1 MSRVHFWRPVST
13 FDSHK
18 TRCPSL
24 VSSLEVLTD
33 DPGWE
38 SGATSHCYL
47 FSITAKPDSKHTDTK
62 HKLDDKLHNTHNHT
76 KYTDLSARLLYNI
89 QYVYTCLLTHTP
101 THTHHGKEICAAY
114 RKDYHM
120 TGKRRTTTLDNLK
133 EHHCD
138 KCNTETTI
146 NIQRAQAVVYGV
158 VRHPRSRF
166 REWELWQN
174 RPSGRPNWKQENK
187 HSQGKLLQSSL
198 QLLLRSDSFCPTCLE
213 QCRSLCYSHNT
224 SLQTTQMEKEHS
236 TTKARGGEGGVR
248 ERERK
253 GKLKMCGKRTHTIA
267 ERRRLKWLITVPEKS
282 WWHGFCY
289 SEVKQ
294 IGAGTSRSFLK
305 FPRRSV
311 RAQCGGD

>member
-1 MSRVHFWRPVST
+1 MSRVHFWCPVST
-13 FDSHK
+13 FVSHK
-18 TRCPSL
+18 TWCPSCT
-24 VSSLEVLTD
+24 SSSGDLTD

-38 SGATSHCYL
+38 LEPHH
-47 FSITAKPDSKHTDTK
+47 TALSSQLLQSLTTNTQTQTQIRWWTTT
-62 HKLDDKLHNTHNHT
+62 LNTHTLQHSTNI
-76 KYTDLSARLLYNI
+76 LLYAYCTLYNKC
-89 QYVYTCLLTHTP
+89 THKALLLLHKY
-101 THTHHGKEICAAY
+101 GKKICAAY

-120 TGKRRTTTLDNLK
+120 TGKQRTTTLDKLK
-133 EHHCD
+133 EHRCD
-138 KCNTETTI
+138 KCNTETAI
-146 NIQRAQAVVYGV
+146 NIQRARAVVYGV

-248 ERERK
+248 EREKRK
-253 GKLKMCGKRTHTIA
+253 T
-267 ERRRLKWLITVPEKS
+267 EN
-282 WWHGFCY
+282 
-289 SEVKQ
+289 
-294 IGAGTSRSFLK
+294 
-305 FPRRSV
+305 V
-311 RAQCGGD
+311 R